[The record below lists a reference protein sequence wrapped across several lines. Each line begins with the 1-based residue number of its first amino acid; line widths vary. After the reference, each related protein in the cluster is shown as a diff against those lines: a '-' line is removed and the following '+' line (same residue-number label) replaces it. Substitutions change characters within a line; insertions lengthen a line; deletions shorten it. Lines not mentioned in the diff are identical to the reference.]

1 MATVPAPKPS
11 NIVVDNEPKITVGN
25 VQYLLVPHHQNF
37 LGFSGDTDVA
47 LMVVYLVEPDQAIS
61 ATDLR
66 DFRTNVLDKDDVFQP
81 EFCRNFVFY
90 APGDNNSKLQ
100 PEAKDELVA
109 WNTKTMTFVRGDLS
123 SKVAPGPY
131 VSTRGR
137 TWQPWRVYRD
147 FNATLMCGFKPSSES
162 PGSLVVLDTSEAGTN
177 QRVIVPSRCY
187 FKPSKSRPLDG
198 ARITVKD
205 NIDIAGHKTSL
216 CNRAWQELYPPSSK
230 NAHCVQVLIDAGAI
244 IVGKAKLMAMI
255 MREEPLECV
264 EFTAPFNPRGD
275 GYQISSGS
283 SHGSAAG
290 VASYDWLD
298 FSIGSDT
305 NGSGRKP
312 AHYNGCFSIRPSTGI
327 MNTAGVI
334 GQFPPFDMPVFFGRD
349 ISTFAQFIS
358 VWYGESPMLRTLPN
372 PPKVKILYPADYLPT
387 VNNVQTH
394 LINNFVKG
402 LERALNIKR
411 TKISLAGTWSS
422 DLPDGVDNQD
432 LKKYLE
438 LAGSY
443 PYYREAYYSLV
454 PFVMEYQNKFGKR
467 PFIHKAML
475 WQWDIAKKITK
486 KERDFYWRRSET
498 YRKWLLSNIFDAS
511 SQDTITVMVLPIMD
525 GKPAYRDAELPPYY
539 VLSGYSPLNMSPMMQ
554 APEVTAIVGETT
566 HDSRVSHRLEPL
578 PIAVSLIGAPGTDL
592 ILVDLVERAMKAAE
606 IPTKVQTGRYVY
618 GSPSG
623 GNQPRPQSTL

>member
-1 MATVPAPKPS
+1 MGTVPAPKPS
-11 NIVVDNEPKITVGN
+11 NIVVDDEPKITVGN
-25 VQYLLVPHHQNF
+25 VQYLLVPHH
-37 LGFSGDTDVA
+37 
-47 LMVVYLVEPDQAIS
+47 QAIS

-66 DFRTNVLDKDDVFQP
+66 DFRTNVLDKDDVFQA

-109 WNTKTMTFVRGDLS
+109 WNTKTITFVRGDLS

-131 VSTRGR
+131 
-137 TWQPWRVYRD
+137 
-147 FNATLMCGFKPSSES
+147 
-162 PGSLVVLDTSEAGTN
+162 AGTN

-205 NIDIAGHKTSL
+205 NTDIAGHKTSL

-255 MREEPLECV
+255 MREEPLEC
-264 EFTAPFNPRGD
+264 
-275 GYQISSGS
+275 ISSGS

-334 GQFPPFDMPVFFGRD
+334 GQFPLFDMPVFFGRD

-372 PPKVKILYPADYLPT
+372 PPKVKILYPADYPPT

-606 IPTKVQTGRYVY
+606 IPTKLQTGRYVY